1 MVLSTCRERCSA
13 SSLGLRGFWGPWPY
27 VASNHFIS
35 LTAQPHWILVCRTSH
50 TCTSGQSNQLCL
62 LIDTCERGL
71 VRLGILKNEDDPY
84 TAGAAMPEATA
95 LQVSLELTSYNIYF
109 PSVAGTGIDTTRPR
123 NSTGQSSSPHPLR
136 LPPASQCLSTSG
148 FVGVFSS
155 A

>member
-1 MVLSTCRERCSA
+1 MLSMHETPGSPPALQMMSPTSKKKIQNLPVVLSTCRERCSA

-27 VASNHFIS
+27 LASNHFIS

-84 TAGAAMPEATA
+84 TAGAAMPEATP
-95 LQVSLELTSYNIYF
+95 LQVSLELTSYNI
-109 PSVAGTGIDTTRPR
+109 
-123 NSTGQSSSPHPLR
+123 
-136 LPPASQCLSTSG
+136 
-148 FVGVFSS
+148 
-155 A
+155 